1 MEHQAIRC
9 RDSEFWKCLNR
20 VTKAHT
26 GLYFQ
31 KIFMLNSPNFVYLSY
46 GLHKTQSYSHHSVAC
61 RHWKYESHHS
71 LWATKRKFLGVVFHL
86 GLHLALFPF
95 PTTHNPIICI
105 LYVLYVQPNNSS
117 VSLLNLVAIQK
128 GNVLYILPFILS
140 ALFHSGQL

>member
-1 MEHQAIRC
+1 MGHQAIRC
-9 RDSEFWKCLNR
+9 RDSEFWKYLNW

-31 KIFMLNSPNFVYLSY
+31 KIFMLNSLNFVYLSY
-46 GLHKTQSYSHHSVAC
+46 GLHKLRVTVIIQLLA
-61 RHWKYESHHS
+61 RIENMKAIHS
-71 LWATKRKFLGVVFHL
+71 LWATKRKFLGVVSHL

-105 LYVLYVQPNNSS
+105 LYVLYVQPNYSS
-117 VSLLNLVAIQK
+117 VSLLNLVSIQK
-128 GNVLYILPFILS
+128 GNVLYILPFIL